1 MNINNYEVNI
11 SEVNN
16 AEKEEKFIK
25 TIKLNSN
32 ELYKLVL
39 NGKEISGFVALNSF
53 EFESSDYNRVDI
65 KIEFIG

>member
-39 NGKEISGFVALNSF
+39 NGKETSGFVALNSF